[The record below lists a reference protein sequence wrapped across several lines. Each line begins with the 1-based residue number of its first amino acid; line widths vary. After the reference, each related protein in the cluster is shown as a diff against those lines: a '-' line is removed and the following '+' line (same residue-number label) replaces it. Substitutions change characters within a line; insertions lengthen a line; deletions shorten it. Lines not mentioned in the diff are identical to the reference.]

1 MSMEVVVEYVLIENM
16 IINYFIMSCCGAM
29 FKVKP
34 RWWIISCAFGSVM
47 ALFFPIFDFPVYIKI
62 IATMLV
68 AIIMVAISFPVKS
81 FKDFAFYG
89 FGFVFLTFVFGG
101 LCQLLT
107 SWFGELSTF
116 LICIACMVL
125 YICAKCFLLKL
136 SRKRTLQTFTCS
148 VQITCKGKKVE
159 EIGYIDSAN
168 VLYDPLTSAPIVLIT
183 KEVFA
188 KIVGEDYLFYAAR
201 PEKVKRLPYGHYVNA
216 GGAING
222 GKMLV
227 FMADKIVIAE
237 KGKVREYNHTL
248 LGISGADFSKTLN
261 SGVLVHSALA

>member
-1 MSMEVVVEYVLIENM
+1 MEIVVEYVLIENL
-16 IINYFIMSCCGAM
+16 IINYLIMSCCGAM
-29 FKVKP
+29 FRVKP
-34 RWWIISCAFGSVM
+34 RLWFVSCFFGALM
-47 ALFFPIFDFPVYIKI
+47 ALFFPLFNFPVYIKI
-62 IATMLV
+62 IATVLV

-107 SWFGELSTF
+107 SWFGDLGTF
-116 LICIACMVL
+116 LICIACMAL
-125 YICAKCFLLKL
+125 YICVKLFL
-136 SRKRTLQTFTCS
+136 SRLSRRRTLQTFTCS
-148 VQITCKGKKVE
+148 VQISCKGKKVE
-159 EIGYIDSAN
+159 EIGYIDSGN

-183 KEVFA
+183 KDVFA
-188 KIVGEDYLFYAAR
+188 KIVGEDYLFYVAR
-201 PEKVKRLPYGHYVNA
+201 PEKIKRLPYGHYVNA
-216 GGAING
+216 GGAVDG

-227 FMADKIVIAE
+227 FMADKITIAE
-237 KGKVREYNHTL
+237 KGKVREYSHTL